1 MKRAWGFLSGT
12 ARKGGSGEAA
22 SCSVA
27 SHKGEEPREQ
37 RCWCKAF
44 KQWGESCGAA
54 DNLRASALVIMIQKL
69 LETVSL
75 THRTTGASSY
85 CQVCTW
91 QLPLLTGPEVDTSS
105 KRANQIPFPEPEPRN
120 SGRAR
125 CDSLLSALQAVREP
139 FPPRDEGKEQAGGRA
154 GGRGHTGGGWAVP
167 DQVARGSP
175 QLSFPIL
182 SSPWVSGDSL
192 TP

>member
-1 MKRAWGFLSGT
+1 M
-12 ARKGGSGEAA
+12 
-22 SCSVA
+22 
-27 SHKGEEPREQ
+27 
-37 RCWCKAF
+37 
-44 KQWGESCGAA
+44 
-54 DNLRASALVIMIQKL
+54 
-69 LETVSL
+69 
-75 THRTTGASSY
+75 
-85 CQVCTW
+85 
-91 QLPLLTGPEVDTSS
+91 
-105 KRANQIPFPEPEPRN
+105 
-120 SGRAR
+120 
-125 CDSLLSALQAVREP
+125 SALQAVHEP